1 MGFFKSHDRCCSDV
15 KKQIKMS
22 RLKSLKDFSK
32 IKGKKIFLR
41 VDFNVPI
48 SGGRVSDI
56 TKIEKL
62 KSNIEKLLDQN
73 CKIVLASHLGRP
85 QKNGKSGLS
94 LLPVKNVAEKI
105 FSQKI
110 NFLEINKKT
119 KEDIDTSDNQ
129 MFMLENLRFDP
140 GEENNSNEYGELL
153 STFADIYINE
163 AFSCSHRSHASIDA
177 ITQFIESF
185 AGPSIIDEV
194 DALEKVFLNSKKPVA
209 CLIGGSK
216 ISTKID
222 LIINLMPKMDF
233 MIIGGAMANTF
244 FKEKGFNVGKSLVE
258 SNVGNTIKQIYQEAN
273 RFQCELTLPEDVICS
288 KKFDQPGV
296 NKKLEEVNEDDII
309 LDIGIASTEKIDEI
323 IKKSKTVLWN
333 GPFGLF
339 EYDDFANGTNDIS
352 KSIAKYT
359 LNNNL
364 ISVAGGGDT
373 FAAIKKS
380 NQQNN
385 FTYISTAGGAFL
397 EWLEGKI
404 LPGLKVLEK

>member
-1 MGFFKSHDRCCSDV
+1 MR
-15 KKQIKMS
+15 Q
-22 RLKSLKDFSK
+22 LKSLQDLSK
-32 IKGKKIFLR
+32 IKGKKVFLR

-48 SGGRVSDI
+48 SGGRVSDV

-62 KSNIEKLLDQN
+62 INNIKKLLDQN

-85 QKNGKSGLS
+85 QKKGKTGLS
-94 LLPVKNVAEKI
+94 LLPVSKMTKQLLNQEVK
-105 FSQKI
+105 
-110 NFLEINKKT
+110 FLEISPAA
-119 KEDIDTSDNQ
+119 KEKIENGDEKIY
-129 MFMLENLRFDP
+129 MLENLRFDP
-140 GEENNSNEYGELL
+140 GEESNSKDYAKLL
-153 STFADIYINE
+153 SSFADIYINE
-163 AFSCSHRSHASIDA
+163 AFSCSHRAHASIDA
-177 ITQFIESF
+177 ITQFLESY
-185 AGPSIIDEV
+185 AGSSIIDEV

-216 ISTKID
+216 ISTKIN

-233 MIIGGAMANTF
+233 MIIGGAMANNF
-244 FKEKGFNVGKSLVE
+244 FKNEGYNIGKSLVE
-258 SNVGNTIKQIYQEAN
+258 ENIDDTIKQIHQAAKRN
-273 RFQCELTLPEDVICS
+273 QCELILPIDVVCS
-288 KKFDQPGV
+288 KKFDQPGE
-296 NKKLEEVNEDDII
+296 NKKLSEIQDNDII
-309 LDIGIASTEKIDEI
+309 LDIGIAGTNKIDEI
-323 IKKSKTVLWN
+323 LKQSKTVLWN

-352 KSIAKYT
+352 RSIAKYT
-359 LNNNL
+359 KHNNL

-397 EWLEGKI
+397 EWLEGKM